1 MHPAKQVME
10 GMVGLPLGTFGNAK
24 SISPKIQIW
33 TSEKLDFLTKPNSG
47 VEESFEDSGIPERL
61 MAVLAN
67 MEDR

>member
-10 GMVGLPLGTFGNAK
+10 GMVVLPLGTFGNAK

-47 VEESFEDSGIPERL
+47 VEESFEDSGIPERS
-61 MAVLAN
+61 MAVLTN